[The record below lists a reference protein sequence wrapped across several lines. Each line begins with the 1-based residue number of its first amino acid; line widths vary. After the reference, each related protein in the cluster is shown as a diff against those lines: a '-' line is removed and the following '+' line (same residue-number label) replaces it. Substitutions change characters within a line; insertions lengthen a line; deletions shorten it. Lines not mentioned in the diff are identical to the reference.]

1 MFMVAAPI
9 HTPMA
14 EILAKNLSE
23 KAVMGSDGTELGT
36 LHNITTDLKTGK
48 LHDLVVE
55 PDAEASA
62 SRFDLEKDEM
72 GRLLVP
78 ANRVQAVKDYIVIQ
92 R

>member
-1 MFMVAAPI
+1 
-9 HTPMA
+9 MA

-23 KAVMGSDGTELGT
+23 KSVMGSDGTELGT

-62 SRFDLEKDEM
+62 SRFDFDRDES
-72 GRLLVP
+72 GRMLVP
-78 ANRVQAVKDYIVIQ
+78 AARVQAVKDYIVIQ
-92 R
+92 Q

>member
-1 MFMVAAPI
+1 
-9 HTPMA
+9 MA

-36 LHNITTDLKTGK
+36 LHNLTTDLKTGG

-55 PDAEASA
+55 PDAAADPERL
-62 SRFDLEKDEM
+62 RFDRDED

-78 ANRVQAVKDYIVIQ
+78 ARRVRAVKDYIVVE

>member
-1 MFMVAAPI
+1 
-9 HTPMA
+9 MA

-36 LHNITTDLKTGK
+36 LHNLTTDLKTGR
-48 LHDLVVE
+48 LHDLVVD

-62 SRFDLEKDEM
+62 SRFDFEVDDK
-72 GRLLVP
+72 GRMLVP
-78 ANRVQAVKDYIVIQ
+78 ATRVQAVKDYIVVS